1 MPDWYKDYL
10 KTQEED
16 FQKQEMEAELLSP
29 QLREI
34 MNKTREVPLA
44 MRLFNQNN
52 KDNAG
57 LRDLLKSHKV
67 SQPSDVT
74 SGIGAIMDEL

>member
-16 FQKQEMEAELLSP
+16 FEKQEQEAELLSP
-29 QLREI
+29 QVREM

-44 MRLFNQNN
+44 MRLFNQDN
-52 KDNAG
+52 KTNDG
-57 LRDLLKSHKV
+57 LRDLLKSHQV
-67 SQPSDVT
+67 S
-74 SGIGAIMDEL
+74 